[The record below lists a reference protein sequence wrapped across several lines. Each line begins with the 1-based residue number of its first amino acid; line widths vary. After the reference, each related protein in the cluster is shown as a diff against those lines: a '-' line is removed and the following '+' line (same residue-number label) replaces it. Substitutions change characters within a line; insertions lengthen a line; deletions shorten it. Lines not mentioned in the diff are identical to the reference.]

1 MYPETIS
8 LAGQPDP
15 ALVVKRVLVQ
25 QICLALVACVAL
37 VEFSA
42 WLFPTFDYHLPIPLR
57 LMGIPMAMAAF
68 LAVFSLVLSQPGT
81 HTSYPG
87 LSRFPAITAGL
98 IAILVIFKDDLGIGQ
113 LLQTMRPEVPLNGDL
128 PSQGPG
134 AFLLL
139 VCVMVMVVSSNGIL
153 RRVADILVCCLCVT
167 VFTLFTEFCFGEL
180 EIFGLSRQDVA
191 SLPALI
197 CLGLL
202 TVVVTLRQADRGV
215 LSILWGKGIGS
226 RIARGFAPLLV
237 LLPLIVEMARSQ
249 ITLRALIPHRYG
261 NALLTALAAAA
272 LNLLLLVLAWRINE
286 MEKEIHDLTLRD
298 DLTGLYNMRGFYL
311 LGEQTL
317 RLAQRAQMPFS
328 VLFVDLDGLKQI
340 NDHLGHNI
348 GSKYLVETGELLA
361 ATFRDTDVKGRFGG
375 DEFVVA
381 GQFSLCGIELAT
393 SRLQA
398 AAAERSGAVP
408 RKFPLSLS
416 VGFVTLDHHADIS
429 LKELV
434 AAADEKMYQD
444 KRRKKVQ
451 RQ

>member
-1 MYPETIS
+1 
-8 LAGQPDP
+8 
-15 ALVVKRVLVQ
+15 
-25 QICLALVACVAL
+25 VACVAL

-42 WLFPTFDYHLPIPLR
+42 WLFPSFDYHLPIALR
-57 LMGIPMAMAAF
+57 LMGIPMALAVF
-68 LAVFSLVLSQPGT
+68 LAVFSLVLSQPGV

-98 IAILVIFKDDLGIGQ
+98 IAGLVIFKDDLGIGQ
-113 LLQTMRPEVPLNGDL
+113 LLATMRPEVPFSGEL
-128 PSQGPG
+128 PSQTPG

-139 VCVMVMVVSSNGIL
+139 VCAMILVVTNNDIL
-153 RRVADILVCCLCVT
+153 RRVTDILVCCLCVV
-167 VFTLFTEFCFGEL
+167 VFTLLIEFCFGEL
-180 EIFGLSRQDVA
+180 GIFGLSTRDVA
-191 SLPALI
+191 SLPALA
-197 CLGLL
+197 CLSLL
-202 TVVVTLRQADRGV
+202 AVVVTLRQADRGA

-226 RIARGFAPLLV
+226 RIARAFAPVLV
-237 LLPLIVEMARSQ
+237 LLPIIVEMARSQ
-249 ITLRALIPHRYG
+249 IALRNLIPHRYG
-261 NALLTALAAAA
+261 NALLTALAVAA

-298 DLTGLYNMRGFYL
+298 DLTDLYNMRGFYL

-317 RLAQRAQMPFS
+317 RLAQRAQLPFS

-340 NDHLGHNI
+340 NDHLGHNV
-348 GSKYLVETGELLA
+348 GSKYLIETGELLS

-393 SRLQA
+393 ARLQA
-398 AAAERSGAVP
+398 AAAERNSSVP
-408 RKFPLSLS
+408 RIFPLSLS
-416 VGFVTLDHHADIS
+416 VGYVTLDHHSEVS

-434 AAADEKMYQD
+434 AEADEKMYQD